1 MIVSDHGMNAIR
13 TDATDIGTELSGGHL
28 DGPPAFIAARGPLIA
43 PNTNKL
49 EPRTIKRTDLRELG
63 TILDITPTLLAMVGA
78 PVGRDMN
85 GRVMRDLINP
95 QLLEKYG
102 IDYIRTHTDWA
113 WKRTRPS
120 DSTAQKNVAERIE
133 QLQQLGYID

>member
-1 MIVSDHGMNAIR
+1 
-13 TDATDIGTELSGGHL
+13 
-28 DGPPAFIAARGPLIA
+28 
-43 PNTNKL
+43 
-49 EPRTIKRTDLRELG
+49 
-63 TILDITPTLLAMVGA
+63 MVGA